1 MEDAFTPTGR
11 VGSWTYA
18 AVQTASAASPLVRP
32 RPRPYK
38 SMRGRASL
46 RRVELEQEADSDVV
60 DILGQPLVYDQQLAA
75 GVLLQDLRVRP
86 LRGGQ
91 LVALHRQVGQPD
103 LARAA
108 PHVAGSLG
116 YIAGRV
122 ALTRAYA
129 STALLSF
136 VILRPLEISRA
147 CPPPSAF
154 RPRPTCRHRHRS
166 L

>member
-129 STALLSF
+129 STAPTLVCDSSTTRNQSSLPSPFSF
-136 VILRPLEISRA
+136 
-147 CPPPSAF
+147 SASS
-154 RPRPTCRHRHRS
+154 HV
-166 L
+166 